1 MKTVMGRTLKIKVN
15 PELEALLPPLSTEEF
30 DALKLDIKQ
39 NGVVAPILVDED
51 GTILDGHNRFRI
63 DKNAPHKV
71 IAGLSEE
78 EKQAFVIRCNFARRN
93 LSPDQ
98 RRETLAK
105 MKRMAKAW
113 READP
118 KVWTQEKVA
127 RSLGVARET
136 VRDWFKSNGVTA
148 NTCNPDARV
157 KLNADAQRVAAE
169 RVAAGEPQQQVAADF
184 KVSQQAISNIVR
196 RVKKEEE
203 RKEARKE
210 IAAFGQAIADAR
222 FVHGDFVQVATEH
235 LKDNTVD
242 LLFTDPPYFTE
253 YVPDYG
259 RLAEVASRVLVDGGS
274 LIAYCGHALV
284 PQILEAMKPAGL
296 RFFWLLG
303 CIHTGQCSRMPRSG
317 IVVTWKPM
325 LWFVK
330 GATRFNTQ
338 VFVNDSVVSQ
348 REKSA
353 HDWQQSMV
361 EASYYVD
368 LLTEPDGIVF
378 DPFCGGGTTA
388 MACRSVGRNFL
399 TCDVDAEALNVAKE
413 RFNAIHE

>member
-1 MKTVMGRTLKIKVN
+1 LNIKVN
-15 PELEALLPPLSTEEF
+15 PDFEALLPPLSTEEF

-39 NGVVAPILVDED
+39 NGVVAPILVDEG

-71 IAGLSEE
+71 IAGLSDE
-78 EKQAFVIRCNFARRN
+78 EKQAFVIRSNFARRN

-98 RRETLAK
+98 KRETLSK

-113 READP
+113 RESDP
-118 KVWTQEKVA
+118 KIWTQEKVA
-127 RSLGVARET
+127 RSLGVDQTT
-136 VRDWFKSNGVTA
+136 VSKWFKSIMKGHITFK
-148 NTCNPDARV
+148 PDARV
-157 KLNADAQRVAAE
+157 KLNADAQRIAAE
-169 RVAAGEPQQQVAADF
+169 RVAAGEPQQKVAADL
-184 KVSQQAISNIVR
+184 KVSQMAISNVVR
-196 RVKKEEE
+196 RAKKEQE

-210 IAAFGQAIADAR
+210 IAAVGQAIADER
-222 FVHGDFVQVATEH
+222 FVPGDFVQVATDH
-235 LKDNTVD
+235 LKDNSVD
-242 LLFTDPPYFTE
+242 LIFTDPPYFTE

-259 RLAEVASRVLVDGGS
+259 RLAEVAARVLVDGGS

-303 CIHTGQCSRMPRSG
+303 CIHTGQCSRMQRSG

-330 GATRFNTQ
+330 GGTRFNTQ

-353 HDWQQSMV
+353 HDWQQSVV
-361 EASYYVD
+361 EAAYYVD
-368 LLTEPDGIVF
+368 LLAEPDGIVF

-413 RFNAIHE
+413 RFNAVDE